1 MSRISQDGVRVRVGA
16 GTGDFRREER
26 LKQLL
31 GEARE
36 HVTRLREQIDL
47 PASIALSKRQRGA
60 RKRAAEER
68 LERLEQAVAQL
79 PELLARQAEA
89 AQRAGHGKEGER
101 IRARQPR
108 VSTTD
113 AEARVM
119 RRCPTADLQPR
130 GQRATGHRHR
140 QPPRHRRRSGHRAGR
155 GQRQPEGQP
164 MRAQVEQRTGR
175 KVRQHLLDGGY
186 QRSEDIEQAHREE
199 VELFLPPKTARL
211 PANRGMELQAQAR
224 RQPGDPGLEAAH
236 GERRRQGDLQATGL
250 HQRNQLYVNAD
261 LRTQRGLTQIAVRRT
276 QEGAMCRTVVR
287 SGLQPHALR
296 ASPPRLNS
304 DRTARKTPRVTL
316 PLAILEPSTR
326 PRNIRNRSKT
336 PQTQKQS
343 NKVTSSERSGARL
356 YRA

>member
-1 MSRISQDGVRVRVGA
+1 M
-16 GTGDFRREER
+16 
-26 LKQLL
+26 
-31 GEARE
+31 
-36 HVTRLREQIDL
+36 TRLREQIDL

-119 RRCPTADLQPR
+119 KMPNGGFNPAVNVQLATDTAS
-130 GQRATGHRHR
+130 RAIVGVQVTAQGVD
-140 QPPRHRRRSGHRAGR
+140 SANLS
-155 GQRQPEGQP
+155 QP

-211 PANRGMELQAQAR
+211 PANRGMELKPK
-224 RQPGDPGLEAAH
+224 PGDSPAILAWK
-236 GERRRQGDLQATGL
+236 RRMASDEGKEIYK
-250 HQRNQLYVNAD
+250 QRASTSETVNAD
-261 LRTQRGLTQIAVRRT
+261 LRTQRGLTQIAVR
-276 QEGAMCRTVVR
+276 
-287 SGLQPHALR
+287 GLKKAQCVALWS
-296 ASPPRLNS
+296 A
-304 DRTARKTPRVTL
+304 
-316 PLAILEPSTR
+316 LAYNLMHFG
-326 PRNIRNRSKT
+326 
-336 PQTQKQS
+336 Q
-343 NKVTSSERSGARL
+343 VLLG
-356 YRA
+356 